1 MERSCFCF
9 KSFKLNVLKNDQSAY
24 FYFVLWEIV
33 LGKWIYC
40 AQRMLAFCCN
50 HQAGWVEKQLAQ
62 SASLWIWLSQE
73 VVTPHDRAEWRE
85 WRRWPKTR
93 NDLSV
98 SVWSI
103 RIYCVKFMSRIISL
117 HFVIISLKTNIILF
131 PSGSTV
137 HMCHGYRLLET
148 SVYQGLTYS
157 HVLVTGRLW
166 DPGPKSQ
173 RKMQHLYQSAGW
185 VLITLGALSVFSGVI
200 AFFPVFSCK
209 FWFTGWSVWIA
220 CPIWNGVLVG
230 KYFNINVF
238 ITCVERI
245 KEKGRG
251 KWDENDTSFKV
262 FQQHEDI
269 KILQKIRLYLRT
281 LISISYLLKYKYF
294 LMSFNHVYSI
304 SGGISGKPAC
314 QCRRHKRHWFNLWVG
329 KIPWRRAWQPSLVF
343 LPGESHGHKSLVGY
357 SPWGRTESDTTEAT

>member
-1 MERSCFCF
+1 MNYSSKFIFITAYISIFALYLIIELTVNKRRWSWFNENNVDVPNKAYACWGINSYQKFKNNIVKLNFEGVERSFFCF
-9 KSFKLNVLKNDQSAY
+9 KSFKLNVMKSDQSAC

-73 VVTPHDRAEWRE
+73 VVTPHDGAEWRE

-98 SVWSI
+98 PVWSI

-137 HMCHGYRLLET
+137 HMCHGYCLLET
-148 SVYQGLTYS
+148 SVYRALTYS
-157 HVLVTGRLW
+157 HVLVTRRLW
-166 DPGPKSQ
+166 DPEPKSQ

-185 VLITLGALSVFSGVI
+185 ILITLGVLSVFSGVI

-230 KYFNINVF
+230 KYLILMFF
-238 ITCVERI
+238 ITYVERI
-245 KEKGRG
+245 KERG
-251 KWDENDTSFKV
+251 TRM
-262 FQQHEDI
+262 
-269 KILQKIRLYLRT
+269 IRL
-281 LISISYLLKYKYF
+281 LK
-294 LMSFNHVYSI
+294 LFNNM
-304 SGGISGKPAC
+304 K
-314 QCRRHKRHWFNLWVG
+314 
-329 KIPWRRAWQPSLVF
+329 
-343 LPGESHGHKSLVGY
+343 
-357 SPWGRTESDTTEAT
+357 T